1 MGRVTWTRYYRFD
14 LGFPVNSIDRSTS
27 LGGFL
32 SLSLSLLL
40 RLSYLL
46 ENPDRS
52 VESRGHRML

>member
-32 SLSLSLLL
+32 SLFLFLFV
-40 RLSYLL
+40 

>member
-32 SLSLSLLL
+32 SLSLSLTSSLL
-40 RLSYLL
+40 LTR
-46 ENPDRS
+46 
-52 VESRGHRML
+52 ES